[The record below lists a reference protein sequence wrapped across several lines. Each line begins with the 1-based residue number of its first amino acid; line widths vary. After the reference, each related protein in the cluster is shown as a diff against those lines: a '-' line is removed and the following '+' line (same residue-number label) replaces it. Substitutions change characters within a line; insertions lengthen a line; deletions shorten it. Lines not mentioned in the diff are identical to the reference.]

1 MTKIPAARGR
11 NQRGQGSRLRE
22 DLVSVTLRLL
32 DEAAEDETLSLRSV
46 ARELGIATTSIYL
59 HFADRDALVLA
70 ALRSCHDDL
79 MTAVEQ
85 AEKSAAGPVEGLR
98 ERTLV
103 LAGWAE
109 QHPGLYKVLHESALN
124 RRADMSFKLVMAERS
139 VAAVQRCIDAGLV
152 AAGDDAEVIALDL
165 RAAVHGAVSLRLNE
179 PAQADLPIDH
189 QVDRFLAGLVGIK
202 RVQE

>member
-1 MTKIPAARGR
+1 MTNTPATRGR
-11 NQRGQGSRLRE
+11 NQRGRGNLLR
-22 DLVSVTLRLL
+22 DDIVSATLRLL
-32 DEAAEDETLSLRSV
+32 DEAAEDETLSLRAV

-59 HFADRDALVLA
+59 HFPDRDALVLA

-79 MTAVEQ
+79 MAAVER
-85 AEKSAAGPVEGLR
+85 AEKSAGDPAEGLR

-109 QHPGLYKVLHESALN
+109 RHPGLYKVLHESALN

-152 AAGDDAEVIALDL
+152 AADEDAEVIALDL

-179 PAQADLPIDH
+179 PGSSGSPVDRQI
-189 QVDRFLAGLVGIK
+189 DRFLVKIVGIGF
-202 RVQE
+202 